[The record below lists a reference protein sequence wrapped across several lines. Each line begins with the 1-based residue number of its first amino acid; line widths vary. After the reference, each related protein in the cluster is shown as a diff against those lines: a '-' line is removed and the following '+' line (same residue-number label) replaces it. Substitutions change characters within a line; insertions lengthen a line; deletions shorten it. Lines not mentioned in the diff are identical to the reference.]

1 MKLLSGAILLVGAE
15 QAFAHAQL
23 VQFPN
28 QDAASSVLVPVSLI
42 MLVLG
47 TLLMIW
53 GLLTEWRSEHS
64 RKGLHGTEAG
74 NGQ

>member
-1 MKLLSGAILLVGAE
+1 MKLLSGAVLLVGAE
-15 QAFAHAQL
+15 QAFANAQL

-28 QDAASSVLVPVSLI
+28 QDTASSVLIPVSLI

-47 TLLMIW
+47 SLLMIW
-53 GLLTEWRSEHS
+53 GLLTECRSGHS
-64 RKGLHGTEAG
+64 HKRLHGTEAG